1 VKPAI
6 CSVLFFFC
14 LAFPLSSSESAAG
27 PAGLAQV
34 RSSVQ
39 SGSSDPTHQTTRH
52 VVNIKEVRQDAKD
65 LASIADSIPAQVEQI
80 AKGELPASLA
90 ENLRKIER
98 LSKHIRTEVA
108 PN

>member
-1 VKPAI
+1 MKPAI
-6 CSVLFFFC
+6 FSVLLLFF
-14 LAFPLSSSESAAG
+14 LAFPLSSSESVAA
-27 PAGLAQV
+27 PARPTQV

-39 SGSSDPTHQTTRH
+39 SGASDPTHQTTRH
-52 VVNIKEVRQDAKD
+52 VVNIIEVRQDAKD

-80 AKGELPASLA
+80 AKGQLPASLA